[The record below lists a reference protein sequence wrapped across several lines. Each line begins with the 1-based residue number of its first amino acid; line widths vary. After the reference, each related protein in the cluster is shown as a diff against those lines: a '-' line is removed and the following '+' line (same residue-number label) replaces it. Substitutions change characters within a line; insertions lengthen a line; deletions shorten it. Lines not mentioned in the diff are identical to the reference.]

1 MVSLSKTPTHRK
13 GPPYSLS
20 GRSKS
25 PVQRCQVGRQ
35 VGLHLGYGASEPRE
49 GRCGHCGRVEAETET
64 KGGPTHG
71 CTCEPRREEGNR
83 LTLSTG
89 QAVAPFRA
97 PSPALAPALWR
108 VGASRRWHRLCPGTG
123 AHGPD
128 LAAASGGREGLL
140 EPEPA
145 LPSGPGPDGRSRGVR
160 SGPGRRGDGKVTGRR
175 RPRPGAATSAL
186 PLASQ
191 SAQYLL
197 SSSLSSLDRM
207 SWCCSFSF

>member
-1 MVSLSKTPTHRK
+1 MTP
-13 GPPYSLS
+13 
-20 GRSKS
+20 
-25 PVQRCQVGRQ
+25 
-35 VGLHLGYGASEPRE
+35 
-49 GRCGHCGRVEAETET
+49 
-64 KGGPTHG
+64 
-71 CTCEPRREEGNR
+71 
-83 LTLSTG
+83 
-89 QAVAPFRA
+89 
-97 PSPALAPALWR
+97 APAL
-108 VGASRRWHRLCPGTG
+108 PGGPEGEEARAG

-128 LAAASGGREGLL
+128 PAAACGGGEGPL

-145 LPSGPGPDGRSRGVR
+145 LPSGPGPAGRSRGVR
-160 SGPGRRGDGKVTGRR
+160 SGPGRRGHGKVTGRR